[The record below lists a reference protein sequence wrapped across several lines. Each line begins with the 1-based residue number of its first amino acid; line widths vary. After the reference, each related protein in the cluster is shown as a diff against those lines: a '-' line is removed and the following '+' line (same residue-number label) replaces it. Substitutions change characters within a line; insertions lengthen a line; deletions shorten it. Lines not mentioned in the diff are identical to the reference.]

1 MFEKLNALLNR
12 WQELNEAI
20 AQPEIIQNYGKYQ
33 SLLKERSS
41 LQVLVET
48 YQRYLSVSRH
58 LEDARSL
65 LSDPD
70 LAAEAETA
78 PHIKCFVRGQ
88 LPIPRHSRP
97 AASALFLL
105 CRFI

>member
-1 MFEKLNALLNR
+1 MFEKLNALLDR

-48 YQRYLSVSRH
+48 YQRYLSVAGAH
-58 LEDARSL
+58 DQPGVFLEQVFGYHGVTSFRKDDGGIVA
-65 LSDPD
+65 
-70 LAAEAETA
+70 
-78 PHIKCFVRGQ
+78 
-88 LPIPRHSRP
+88 
-97 AASALFLL
+97 
-105 CRFI
+105 